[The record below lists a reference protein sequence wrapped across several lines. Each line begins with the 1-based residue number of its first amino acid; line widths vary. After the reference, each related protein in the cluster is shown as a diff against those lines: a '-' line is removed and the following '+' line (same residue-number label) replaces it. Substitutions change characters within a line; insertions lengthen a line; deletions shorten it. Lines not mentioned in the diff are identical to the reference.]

1 MSRNVTRRRGQ
12 EAIAADEKGKEGT
25 TERAEEKRKSEYMYS
40 ANGADKGVGNK
51 KREIKKSASLTEA
64 CEADLCRKARKKRPV
79 YFSGCLLSFSKS
91 FFFFSSRAPLSAG

>member
-51 KREIKKSASLTEA
+51 KVRL
-64 CEADLCRKARKKRPV
+64 ADRRLR
-79 YFSGCLLSFSKS
+79 GGLM
-91 FFFFSSRAPLSAG
+91 